1 MQLMLDLLYFILQSL
16 GLIFVAALIWQFRLE
31 HKDYRAPIIF
41 LSLPLSVLL
50 IVLFFS
56 DFLSMT
62 MALTIIFLFIAVA
75 IGDWI
80 IEKIRNEPAPVTK
93 IIFLLTP
100 LIVLGFMDILPAII
114 VWVSGVLIVLN
125 SLFNTPIPLKT
136 NDYFK
141 NLTPEQ
147 ILQGHGKLSF
157 AQQRATGHTVLHRVA
172 GYNTNPDVI
181 KAVIDSGADIHA
193 RDFLQR
199 NTPLH
204 LACVFNKNPMV
215 IIALIKAGADV
226 NAVMGTGED
235 IGSGADIY
243 AGDFLQGN
251 TPLHLACVFNKNPM
265 VIIAL
270 IKEGADINARNRNGK
285 TPFDLIQNNKSLKNT
300 DAYQVLKDAQL

>member
-114 VWVSGVLIVLN
+114 VWVSGVLIALN

-147 ILQGHGKLSF
+147 ILQGQGKLSF
-157 AQQRATGHTVLHRVA
+157 AQQNATGRTVLHRVA
-172 GYNTNPDVI
+172 SYNENPDVI
-181 KAVIDSGADIHA
+181 KAV
-193 RDFLQR
+193 L
-199 NTPLH
+199 
-204 LACVFNKNPMV
+204 
-215 IIALIKAGADV
+215 
-226 NAVMGTGED
+226 GTGKD
-235 IGSGADIY
+235 IGSGADIH

-270 IKEGADINARNRNGK
+270 LKAGADGKARNRNGK
-285 TPFDLIQNNKSLKNT
+285 TPFDLIQINESLKNT
-300 DAYQVLKDAQL
+300 DAYQVLKDASE